1 METTRGLGN
10 HGDKD
15 IKKSVLN
22 TPYFWTYEIDPSLEC
37 IIIATEGLWQVLRY
51 DVVVDIVTQCLPA
64 HHMPAPSRTRTAL
77 QSVLEKYG
85 PTNVTPYSST
95 EDDILGCI
103 NEILY
108 LIEDE
113 NDTEKNLSFTR
124 NRAVQC
130 SEDEIQQE
138 IWNSL
143 SSQQRLRLELAQTIA
158 ERLVSAALLAQ
169 SKANISVICLLLP
182 GAAV

>member
-1 METTRGLGN
+1 
-10 HGDKD
+10 
-15 IKKSVLN
+15 
-22 TPYFWTYEIDPSLEC
+22 
-37 IIIATEGLWQVLRY
+37 
-51 DVVVDIVTQCLPA
+51 
-64 HHMPAPSRTRTAL
+64 MPAPSRIRTAL

-85 PTNVTPYSST
+85 KSSITSCSTN
-95 EDDILGCI
+95 DDEILACMD
-103 NEILY
+103 EILY

-113 NDTEKNLSFTR
+113 DGKMNSLSTR

-130 SEDEIQQE
+130 SEDEIHQE

-143 SSQQRLRLELAQTIA
+143 SAQHRLRLELAQTIS

>member
-1 METTRGLGN
+1 
-10 HGDKD
+10 
-15 IKKSVLN
+15 
-22 TPYFWTYEIDPSLEC
+22 
-37 IIIATEGLWQVLRY
+37 
-51 DVVVDIVTQCLPA
+51 
-64 HHMPAPSRTRTAL
+64 MPVPSRIHTAL

-85 PTNVTPYSST
+85 KSPITPYLPT
-95 EDDILGCI
+95 DNDEIVTCM

-108 LIEDE
+108 LVEQE
-113 NDTEKNLSFTR
+113 NDDEQVTQAFSH
-124 NRAVQC
+124 NRSVQC
-130 SEDEIQQE
+130 SEDEIHQE

-143 SSQQRLRLELAQTIA
+143 SAQQRLRLEIAQTIA

>member
-1 METTRGLGN
+1 
-10 HGDKD
+10 
-15 IKKSVLN
+15 
-22 TPYFWTYEIDPSLEC
+22 
-37 IIIATEGLWQVLRY
+37 
-51 DVVVDIVTQCLPA
+51 
-64 HHMPAPSRTRTAL
+64 MPAPSRIHTAL

-85 PTNVTPYSST
+85 QLSISPYSRND
-95 EDDILGCI
+95 DDIIECME
-103 NEILY
+103 EILY
-108 LIEDE
+108 LIENKDDE
-113 NDTEKNLSFTR
+113 INLLSTR

-130 SEDEIQQE
+130 SEDEIHQE

-143 SSQQRLRLELAQTIA
+143 SAQHRLRLELAQTIS

>member
-1 METTRGLGN
+1 
-10 HGDKD
+10 
-15 IKKSVLN
+15 
-22 TPYFWTYEIDPSLEC
+22 
-37 IIIATEGLWQVLRY
+37 
-51 DVVVDIVTQCLPA
+51 
-64 HHMPAPSRTRTAL
+64 MPAPSRIHTAL

-85 PTNVTPYSST
+85 KSSITPYSKN
-95 EDDILGCI
+95 EDDIIECME
-103 NEILY
+103 EILY
-108 LIEDE
+108 LIENKDNE
-113 NDTEKNLSFTR
+113 TNLLSIR

-130 SEDEIQQE
+130 SEDEIHQE

-143 SSQQRLRLELAQTIA
+143 SAQQRLRLELAQTIA